1 MTNGETNGMTN
12 RETNRILNPWDTLK
26 NPPAAYRSV
35 PLWSWNDLLE
45 KEELERQIEEMH
57 RAGIGGFFMH
67 ARGGLQTPYMG
78 EEWME
83 AIRTSIEKSR
93 ELGMNAWFYDE
104 NGWPSGFADG
114 KVPAKGLDYQQKRLV
129 CEQAPFEDVPAE
141 RIIGWDAAGPDGGA
155 DYRLLPPGE
164 EARADLRISY
174 DVNPYYTD
182 TLSSMAV
189 KEFIDSTYERYW
201 KQFGEKYGGE
211 LSGIFTDEP
220 QFGRGALPWSF
231 ELEDMFIRRHG
242 GNVKEVLPA
251 LFLDTMGAS
260 RARYAYWETV
270 TFMFTQAYAK
280 QIGDWC
286 AGKGWSATGHVVDEQ
301 ELMHQVTSVGDPM
314 AFYEHL
320 QIPGCDWL
328 GRFVGNDAMVPKQ
341 VSSVARQLGK
351 KRAITESFGCS
362 GWNVSFA
369 DLKRIGEWQ
378 FVHGINLLCQH
389 LQGYSLRGLRK
400 RDYPPSLFYQQPWWS
415 EYKNFNDYF
424 ARLSLLLSEGAAQAE
439 VLLLHPVRTAWTLQR
454 GGDYSAVIPYHE
466 AFARLT
472 RWLCQS
478 LIEHDYGSEGI
489 IAGHGRV
496 SGGSFIVGEA
506 AYRVVIVPPS
516 VTVDRRT
523 AELLR
528 EFSAQGGTLIAFEP
542 YPVLVDGQEDAEF
555 ARFMEAAV
563 LPEWSCEA
571 LCRAVSAGAGPS
583 LQISGG
589 NGEPVAADTLN
600 VRTLEL
606 AGSILHYVV
615 NSGTE
620 FYPLLNIQLTRQGTV
635 SLVDLETGEI
645 RPLEQK
651 LLGRDLMELEPL
663 ERDQMEQELLEQE
676 LPEQEQVQAGQKQM
690 GQKLQPQGVRLQL
703 PLHPGQSYML
713 KVDPFTGSAPITG
726 DYGSVR
732 EQSDNQE
739 RSPVELA
746 ADWEIVHA
754 DLNSLTLDN
763 ARLRVDGGEWSELQ
777 PVIFIQEQLLAYGR
791 TVTAELEF
799 AFAVGFDTARQR
811 ELYLVIERPEEL
823 EVELNGARVETAGS
837 GWWRDISF
845 RTIDISGLA
854 AAGRNTLVLR
864 MEFHSS
870 QEIADRLAR
879 AKAFEAEGN
888 KLTIDQELESIY
900 LLGDFGVHSG
910 SGFTD
915 GERRAVCTEGP
926 FQLMEPARQVQTG
939 DLTRQ
944 GFPFFSGSLRLRQ
957 TLELDA
963 ARASGAQWFFQS
975 PPDAIV
981 TKLFINGAE
990 VRSFLWEP
998 YDADISSFL
1007 HSGSN
1012 VIELELTGSCRN
1024 LLGPH
1029 HHIKG
1034 EVYKVGPDSYK
1045 DKPGWTDKDLDKD
1058 THVYQTRYAFVKFGL
1073 AASPLIYVE
1082 QA

>member
-1 MTNGETNGMTN
+1 MTN
-12 RETNRILNPWDTLK
+12 RVTNRILNPWDTLK

-114 KVPAKGLDYQQKRLV
+114 KVPARGLDYQQKRLV
-129 CEQAPFEDVPAE
+129 CEQAPFQDVPAE
-141 RIIGWDAAGPDGGA
+141 RIIGWYAAGAEEGA
-155 DYRLLPPGE
+155 GYRLLPPGE
-164 EARADLRISY
+164 EVHADLRISY

-189 KEFIDSTYERYW
+189 KEFIDSTYEHYW
-201 KQFGEKYGGE
+201 KQFGEEYGGE

-220 QFGRGALPWSF
+220 QFGRGELPWSF

-251 LFLDTMGAS
+251 LFLDTVGAS

-378 FVHGINLLCQH
+378 FVHGINLMCQH

-424 ARLSLLLSEGAAQAE
+424 ARLSLLLSEGAGQAE

-516 VTVDRRT
+516 VTVDRLT
-523 AELLR
+523 SELLR

-555 ARFMEAAV
+555 ARFMQAVV

-571 LCRAVSAGAGPS
+571 LCRAVSAGAGPF

-651 LLGRDLMELEPL
+651 LLGGDLMELEPL
-663 ERDQMEQELLEQE
+663 ERDLMEQE
-676 LPEQEQVQAGQKQM
+676 LPEQEQV
-690 GQKLQPQGVRLQL
+690 QKLQPQGVRLQL

-713 KVDPFTGSAPITG
+713 KVDPFTDSASISG
-726 DYGSVR
+726 DDGSVR

-763 ARLRVDGGEWSELQ
+763 ARLRVDGGEWSEPQ

-811 ELYLVIERPEEL
+811 EMYLVLERPEEL

-915 GERRAVCTEGP
+915 RERRAVCTEGP

-957 TLELDA
+957 TLVLDA
-963 ARASGAQWFFQS
+963 AQASAAHWFFQA

>member
-1 MTNGETNGMTN
+1 M
-12 RETNRILNPWDTLK
+12 NPWDTLK

-129 CEQAPFEDVPAE
+129 CEQAPFQDVPAE
-141 RIIGWDAAGPDGGA
+141 RIIGWYAAGAEGGA

-201 KQFGEKYGGE
+201 KQFGEEYGGE

-242 GNVKEVLPA
+242 GSVKEVLPA
-251 LFLDTMGAS
+251 LFQDTVGAS
-260 RARYAYWETV
+260 RTRYAYWETV

-341 VSSVARQLGK
+341 VSSVARQLGN

-424 ARLSLLLSEGAAQAE
+424 ARLSLLLSEGAGQAE

-466 AFARLT
+466 AFSRLT

-523 AELLR
+523 ADLLR

-555 ARFMEAAV
+555 ARFMQAAV

-571 LCRAVSAGAGPS
+571 LCRAVSAGAGPF

-606 AGSILHYVV
+606 AGSVLHYVV

-651 LLGRDLMELEPL
+651 LLGRDLMGQEQV
-663 ERDQMEQELLEQE
+663 ERDQMEQGLLEQE
-676 LPEQEQVQAGQKQM
+676 QMGQKLLEQEQVQVVQKQM

-713 KVDPFTGSAPITG
+713 KVDPFTDSASVPG
-726 DYGSVR
+726 DDGSVR
-732 EQSDNQE
+732 KQTHNQE

-870 QEIADRLAR
+870 QEIVDRLAR

-915 GERRAVCTEGP
+915 EERRAVCTEGP

-963 ARASGAQWFFQS
+963 AQASGAQWFFQA

>member
-1 MTNGETNGMTN
+1 
-12 RETNRILNPWDTLK
+12 
-26 NPPAAYRSV
+26 
-35 PLWSWNDLLE
+35 
-45 KEELERQIEEMH
+45 
-57 RAGIGGFFMH
+57 
-67 ARGGLQTPYMG
+67 
-78 EEWME
+78 
-83 AIRTSIEKSR
+83 
-93 ELGMNAWFYDE
+93 
-104 NGWPSGFADG
+104 
-114 KVPAKGLDYQQKRLV
+114 
-129 CEQAPFEDVPAE
+129 
-141 RIIGWDAAGPDGGA
+141 
-155 DYRLLPPGE
+155 
-164 EARADLRISY
+164 
-174 DVNPYYTD
+174 
-182 TLSSMAV
+182 
-189 KEFIDSTYERYW
+189 
-201 KQFGEKYGGE
+201 
-211 LSGIFTDEP
+211 
-220 QFGRGALPWSF
+220 
-231 ELEDMFIRRHG
+231 
-242 GNVKEVLPA
+242 
-251 LFLDTMGAS
+251 
-260 RARYAYWETV
+260 
-270 TFMFTQAYAK
+270 
-280 QIGDWC
+280 
-286 AGKGWSATGHVVDEQ
+286 
-301 ELMHQVTSVGDPM
+301 
-314 AFYEHL
+314 
-320 QIPGCDWL
+320 
-328 GRFVGNDAMVPKQ
+328 
-341 VSSVARQLGK
+341 
-351 KRAITESFGCS
+351 
-362 GWNVSFA
+362 
-369 DLKRIGEWQ
+369 
-378 FVHGINLLCQH
+378 
-389 LQGYSLRGLRK
+389 
-400 RDYPPSLFYQQPWWS
+400 
-415 EYKNFNDYF
+415 
-424 ARLSLLLSEGAAQAE
+424 
-439 VLLLHPVRTAWTLQR
+439 
-454 GGDYSAVIPYHE
+454 
-466 AFARLT
+466 
-472 RWLCQS
+472 
-478 LIEHDYGSEGI
+478 
-489 IAGHGRV
+489 
-496 SGGSFIVGEA
+496 GSFIVGEA

-542 YPVLVDGQEDAEF
+542 YPVLVDGQEDTEF
-555 ARFMEAAV
+555 ARFMQAAV

-571 LCRAVSAGAGPS
+571 LCRAVSAGAGPF

-635 SLVDLETGEI
+635 SLIDLETGEI

-651 LLGRDLMELEPL
+651 LLGRDLMGQEQV
-663 ERDQMEQELLEQE
+663 ERDLMEQE
-676 LPEQEQVQAGQKQM
+676 LPEQEQVQAGQEQK

-726 DYGSVR
+726 DDGSVR
-732 EQSDNQE
+732 EQPDNQE

-746 ADWEIVHA
+746 AEWEIVHA

-957 TLELDA
+957 TLKLDA
-963 ARASGAQWFFQS
+963 AQASGAQWFFQA